1 MGEGKREAQ
10 ALQGKRLSIPAPRD
24 VKEFLILHS
33 VSAGRIHPGITNP
46 VLMPFARAGRADSI
60 RVEQVRRPDCDLH
73 AAMRNC
79 GAERRCARLE
89 LQGFT
94 GSKHYSSK
102 TG

>member
-1 MGEGKREAQ
+1 
-10 ALQGKRLSIPAPRD
+10 
-24 VKEFLILHS
+24 
-33 VSAGRIHPGITNP
+33 
-46 VLMPFARAGRADSI
+46 MPFARAGRADSI